1 MDAQKYKLLADGYI
15 DHPLAKKLRAYSDEE
30 STKRNQPSFAVFPK
44 KVVNEIVNKRP
55 GSIEE
60 LKDIPGLGNH
70 KIEEFGEDIIKM
82 VIDFEEE

>member
-1 MDAQKYKLLADGYI
+1 MADGYI
-15 DHPLAKKLRAYSDEE
+15 DHPLAKKLRTYSKEE

-55 GSIEE
+55 RSSEE
-60 LKDIPGLGNH
+60 LKDIPGLSVT

-82 VIDFEEE
+82 VKGFED